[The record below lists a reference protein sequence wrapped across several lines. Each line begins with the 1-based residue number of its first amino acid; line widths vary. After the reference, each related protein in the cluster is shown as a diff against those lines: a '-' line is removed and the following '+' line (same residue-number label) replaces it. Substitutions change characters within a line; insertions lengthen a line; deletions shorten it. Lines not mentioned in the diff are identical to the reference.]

1 MVEFLNTDFVPLE
14 AEKTVQQQTVLAALR
29 KGPCSTLTLR
39 NLFISHP
46 AARILELR
54 KQGWNII
61 TSRSGR
67 FALYVLQSGGAA

>member
-14 AEKTVQQQTVLAALR
+14 SEKTAQQLAVLDALR

-46 AARILELR
+46 AARVLELR

-61 TSRSGR
+61 TRRSGR
-67 FALYVLQSGGAA
+67 FALYALQSGGAA